1 MWGVKIYTNKK
12 SVLLISMPFAGT
24 AIPAIQLPLLSCY
37 LKKRNCNIKTSHLY
51 LKAAEIYGLNNYN
64 FLIYNPNE
72 SYTAQMVFSKYVFPE
87 HWKNNKKKFENYFN
101 KHIAKDGILSS
112 SFSFDEYIKKTG
124 VFYNWVIKNI
134 DWKSYGLIGFTLNY
148 GQFLPSLAIAKKIK
162 ELYPEKKIVLGG
174 SRTICELGINTLKA
188 FDYIDFIVSGDGE
201 EALYRLA
208 SDFNNY
214 RSIPNL
220 IYRDG
225 RHVVWNRSNVL
236 IDLNKIQILDFNE
249 FYTDLEKAGSDV
261 KEYFILFGR
270 LPVEISRGCWW
281 NKCTFCSQK
290 AIYKKYREK
299 RVEKIVKEIKY
310 LSDKYNILSFQLIG
324 NTLPKKDYRILL
336 NKLREIGKDLS
347 FFVETRAGVLKC
359 EDYTNL
365 KDAGFNE
372 IQIGV
377 ETFSPNFLKK
387 INKGVF
393 VIDNIA
399 ALKFCKENK
408 IKVNYNIITNYPN
421 EEQIDFKETMEN
433 IDIISKY
440 LYPPHISCL
449 AVEYG
454 SDIFY
459 NFQNYNIE
467 FLDYTDIDKI
477 MFPKEFLDKNI
488 SYIFNF
494 KRKEKMRENDWE
506 DLIDKWNRE
515 YYTSEIN
522 GIKRDTELD
531 RFVFYY
537 LDGKNY
543 LKIYDKRNPENIK
556 IYVLDELERRIFL
569 FCKNVEKFYDIKLK
583 FRDFD
588 EKKLKIILNN
598 FERKNIMLREEDR
611 YLSLPLCYEKIK

>member
-1 MWGVKIYTNKK
+1 
-12 SVLLISMPFAGT
+12 MPFAGT
-24 AIPAIQLPLLSCY
+24 AIPAIQLPLLSGY
-37 LKKRNCNIKTSHLY
+37 LKKRNCNIKTCHLY

-87 HWKNNKKKFENYFN
+87 HWKNFKKKFENYFN
-101 KHIAKDGILSS
+101 KNIAKEGNLTG
-112 SFSFDEYIKKTG
+112 SFSFKEYIKKTDI
-124 VFYNWVIKNI
+124 FYNWVNKNI
-134 DWKSYGLIGFTLNY
+134 DWKSYDLIGFTLNY
-148 GQFLPSLAIAKKIK
+148 GQFLPSLAIAKKIE

-174 SRTICELGINTLKA
+174 SRTIGKLGINTLKA

-201 EALYRLA
+201 EALFRLA
-208 SDFNNY
+208 SDYNNY
-214 RSIPNL
+214 KKIPNL
-220 IYRDG
+220 IYREG
-225 RHVVWNRSNVL
+225 KKIFWNNSNVL
-236 IDLNKIQILDFNE
+236 VDLNTLPILDFNE
-249 FYTDLEKAGSDV
+249 FYTNLEKAGSDV

-299 RVEKIVKEIKY
+299 RIDNIVKEIKY

-324 NTLPKKDYRILL
+324 NTLPKNDYRILL
-336 NKLREIGKDLS
+336 KKLKELGKDFS
-347 FFVETRAGVLKC
+347 FFVETRAGVLNC

-365 KDAGFNE
+365 KGAGFNE

-377 ETFSPNFLKK
+377 ETFSPNYLKK

-421 EEQIDFKETMEN
+421 EEKIDFKETKDN
-433 IDIISKY
+433 IDIIGKY
-440 LYPPHISCL
+440 LYPPHISFL
-449 AVEYG
+449 AVEFG
-454 SDIFY
+454 SDIFN
-459 NFQNYNIE
+459 NFKNYNID

-477 MFPKEFLDKNI
+477 MFPKEFLEKNI

-494 KRKEKMRENDWE
+494 KRKKKICENNWE
-506 DLIDKWNRE
+506 DLIEKWNQN
-515 YYTSEIN
+515 YYESEIE
-522 GIKRDTELD
+522 GLKRDTELD
-531 RFVFYY
+531 KFIFYY

-543 LKIYDKRNPENIK
+543 LKIYDKRNPKNIK
-556 IYVLDELERRIFL
+556 IYVLDDLERKIFL
-569 FCKNVEKFYDIKLK
+569 FCNNVETFDDIKER
-583 FRDFD
+583 FRNFD
-588 EKKLKIILNN
+588 EKKLRIILDN
-598 FERKNIMLREEDR
+598 FERKGLFLKEEDR

>member
-1 MWGVKIYTNKK
+1 
-12 SVLLISMPFAGT
+12 
-24 AIPAIQLPLLSCY
+24 
-37 LKKRNCNIKTSHLY
+37 
-51 LKAAEIYGLNNYN
+51 
-64 FLIYNPNE
+64 
-72 SYTAQMVFSKYVFPE
+72 
-87 HWKNNKKKFENYFN
+87 
-101 KHIAKDGILSS
+101 
-112 SFSFDEYIKKTG
+112 
-124 VFYNWVIKNI
+124 
-134 DWKSYGLIGFTLNY
+134 
-148 GQFLPSLAIAKKIK
+148 
-162 ELYPEKKIVLGG
+162 
-174 SRTICELGINTLKA
+174 
-188 FDYIDFIVSGDGE
+188 
-201 EALYRLA
+201 
-208 SDFNNY
+208 
-214 RSIPNL
+214 L

-299 RVEKIVKEIKY
+299 RIDNIVKEIKY

-336 NKLREIGKDLS
+336 NKLREIGKDFS

-377 ETFSPNFLKK
+377 ETFSPNYLKK
-387 INKGVF
+387 INKGVK

-454 SDIFY
+454 SDIFN

-477 MFPKEFLDKNI
+477 MFPEEFLDKNI

-515 YYTSEIN
+515 YYKSEIN

-531 RFVFYY
+531 RFIFYY